1 MGLDQMAYAKTE
13 DGEQELATW
22 RKHPNLQGF
31 MEALWVRKG
40 CPDFDP
46 ETMGGMLGDF
56 NCVPLEL
63 DEEDIDQLEAA
74 IMEGGLPETA
84 GFFFGDDSDDYYTQQ
99 DLEFVANARQAL
111 AEGKAVIYDSWW

>member
-1 MGLDQMAYAKTE
+1 MGLDQMAYTKTE
-13 DGEQELATW
+13 DGEQELASW

-31 MEALWVRKG
+31 MEALWEEKG
-40 CPDFDP
+40 RPNFDP
-46 ETMGGMLGDF
+46 ETMGGTFGDF

-99 DLEFVANARQAL
+99 DLEFVANARLAL